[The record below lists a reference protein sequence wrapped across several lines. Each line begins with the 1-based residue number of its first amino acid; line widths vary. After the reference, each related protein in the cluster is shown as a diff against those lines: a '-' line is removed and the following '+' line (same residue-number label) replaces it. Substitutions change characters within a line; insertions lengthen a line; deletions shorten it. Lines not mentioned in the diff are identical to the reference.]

1 VVTSDSKTHVSKDTY
16 EFAKRWF
23 HRGIEVTGIS
33 TNGLITQRYNP
44 IGILGFIVSLYDKN
58 QTPDTF
64 MTSIEVTLKFLRV
77 FTSEKVKFNRSR
89 NLVRN
94 LYAVM
99 RYTRGHETELR
110 TLFSEALLNNDNIM
124 PQFGQTML
132 EKEFSRVGQFVANG
146 ILFEATRM
154 VSKWFNIFTAKQSE
168 IINLNASEQ
177 ELDKAV

>member
-1 VVTSDSKTHVSKDTY
+1 
-16 EFAKRWF
+16 
-23 HRGIEVTGIS
+23 
-33 TNGLITQRYNP
+33 
-44 IGILGFIVSLYDKN
+44 
-58 QTPDTF
+58 

-99 RYTRGHETELR
+99 RYTRGHEIELR
-110 TLFSEALLNNDNIM
+110 NLFGEALLNNDNAM

-168 IINLNASEQ
+168 IMNLNASEQ
-177 ELDKAV
+177 ELDRSV